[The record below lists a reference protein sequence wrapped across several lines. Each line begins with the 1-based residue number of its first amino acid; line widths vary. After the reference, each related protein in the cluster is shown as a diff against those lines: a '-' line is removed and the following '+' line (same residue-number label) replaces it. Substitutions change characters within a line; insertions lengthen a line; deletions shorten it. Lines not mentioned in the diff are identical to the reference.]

1 MDIKAIGEK
10 IKQYR
15 KLKGLTQEELAKNS
29 GLSTMSIRRY
39 ESGERIAPQETLL
52 KIAKALTIAYM
63 ELEKAMEQVAN
74 IARAGLIETANEL
87 EEFED
92 LERELKMLDR
102 PTAWD
107 RKKARERRRA
117 AEREAASRF
126 RQYKASEKAW
136 SARKRTGP
144 RRREW
149 RGPWKEN

>member
-1 MDIKAIGEK
+1 MKQMNLTDEQEKAWK
-10 IKQYR
+10 R
-15 KLKGLTQEELAKNS
+15 AFELA
-29 GLSTMSIRRY
+29 GVDLDAL
-39 ESGERIAPQETLL
+39 GECLL
-52 KIAKALTIAYM
+52 KIAKALTIMYM
-63 ELEKAMEQVAN
+63 EFEKAMEQVAN
-74 IARAGLIETANEL
+74 IARAGLIEAASEL

-92 LERELKMLDR
+92 LERELKMLGR

-117 AEREAASRF
+117 AERETVSRF

-149 RGPWKEN
+149 RGPWKES

>member
-1 MDIKAIGEK
+1 MVVITDEQAEAWA
-10 IKQYR
+10 R
-15 KLKGLTQEELAKNS
+15 GLRAAGVDPD
-29 GLSTMSIRRY
+29 GLMKVVR
-39 ESGERIAPQETLL
+39 EIAE
-52 KIAKALTIAYM
+52 AAVIAYM
-63 ELEKAMEQVAN
+63 ELEKVMEQVAN

-149 RGPWKEN
+149 RGPWKKN

>member
-1 MDIKAIGEK
+1 MGQERV
-10 IKQYR
+10 KQMN
-15 KLKGLTQEELAKNS
+15 LTDEQVEAWKRAFELA
-29 GLSTMSIRRY
+29 GVDLDAL
-39 ESGERIAPQETLL
+39 GECLL

-74 IARAGLIETANEL
+74 IARAGLIEAASEL

-117 AEREAASRF
+117 AEREAASHF

>member
-1 MDIKAIGEK
+1 MGQERVKQMNLTDEQAKAWK
-10 IKQYR
+10 R
-15 KLKGLTQEELAKNS
+15 AFELA
-29 GLSTMSIRRY
+29 GVDLD
-39 ESGERIAPQETLL
+39 ELGECLL

-63 ELEKAMEQVAN
+63 EFEKAVEQVAN

-126 RQYKASEKAW
+126 RQYKASEKAG

-149 RGPWKEN
+149 RGPWKES